1 MRIEDTAYSLPRGH
15 ENLNQRESAVKCEG
29 LWKNKTKSKYI
40 EINSLWYSLPLLNKG
55 TTQDIK
61 DATVE
66 GTSDYP

>member
-1 MRIEDTAYSLPRGH
+1 MRIEDMAYSFPRGH

-29 LWKNKTKSKYI
+29 LWKNKTKYI

-55 TTQDIK
+55 TTQNIK

-66 GTSDYP
+66 GTSNYP